1 MGISAWQIVVVVA
14 LGVLLWIAF
23 SRRSSRYDVAKDTE
37 GHRKGNEEDI
47 DEAVM
52 ESKNKPA
59 VEAEQTPVAA
69 GSQHDVSINIDL
81 PNIQSTSDERDVQQ
95 FFEGVETVV
104 TDYAN
109 LLANCEGLGI
119 WDVKYLPYKK
129 EVILDAICLWIMVE
143 RDAKVIDLL
152 KTSAIHL
159 ADFQEGVGEKPIILR
174 SLLGGKDFSAIN
186 VNSMNADEMERVH
199 QEIQEN
205 FDNPDW
211 DRYES
216 YGTLIQREQIE
227 ILARVRKA
235 EQQRPM
241 TDEQSGD

>member
-23 SRRSSRYDVAKDTE
+23 SRRSTRYDVAKGTE
-37 GHRKGNEEDI
+37 GHRKGNEGDI
-47 DEAVM
+47 DEAVT

-69 GSQHDVSINIDL
+69 DSQQGASTNVHL

-95 FFEGVETVV
+95 YFEGVKTVV
-104 TDYAN
+104 TDYAK
-109 LLANCEGLGI
+109 LSANCEGSGI
-119 WDVKYLPYKK
+119 WDVKCLPYKK

-174 SLLGGKDFSAIN
+174 SLLGGMDLRSID
-186 VNSMNADEMERVH
+186 VNSMNADEMERAH

-216 YGTLIQREQIE
+216 FGTLMQREQIE

-235 EQQRPM
+235 EQQPPK
-241 TDEQSGD
+241 TDGQSGD